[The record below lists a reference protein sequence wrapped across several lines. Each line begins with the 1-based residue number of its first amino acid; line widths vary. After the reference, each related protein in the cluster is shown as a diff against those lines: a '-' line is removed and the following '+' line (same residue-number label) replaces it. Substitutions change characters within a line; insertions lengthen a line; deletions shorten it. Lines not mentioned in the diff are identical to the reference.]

1 MKVESGPS
9 LPKDWKQEET
19 ACLELPKPTLASG
32 QDVASFLFNPYTVYF
47 LWRDSA
53 GIIFDW
59 VCFLN

>member
-19 ACLELPKPTLASG
+19 ACRELPKPTLASG

-47 LWRDSA
+47 LERDSA
-53 GIIFDW
+53 GIIFD
-59 VCFLN
+59 